1 VEFRILGP
9 LEVRESEREVPLGR
23 GKQRALLALLLLHRD
38 QTISTDR
45 IVDEL
50 WGEQAPPTAAKIV
63 QNHVLQLRR
72 ALENGGSAGAHLVTR
87 GRGYMLRVEP
97 GKLDLDT
104 FQQLVEAGERALG
117 SGDAAEAAE
126 TLREALA
133 LWRGPPLADFAYE
146 PFAQNAIARL
156 EELSLS
162 TLERRIEADLAL
174 GRHADVVGEL
184 KELVS
189 AHPLREGFRTQLMLA
204 LYRSGRQ
211 AEALDVYRDAR
222 RSLVEEL
229 GIDPSPALQQLE
241 QAILRQELP
250 PAPERPAPAAARRFT
265 APAPA
270 VAAGAPSGE
279 GRESRATRLRTFLIA
294 DIRGYTRF
302 SQDHGDDAASR
313 LARRF
318 ADIVREAVPPQ
329 VGELLELRGDEAL
342 CVFSSAREALQTAVD
357 LQRRLRER
365 LNGEPVIP
373 LGVGIGLD
381 AGEAVPIEGGYR
393 GRALNVAARL
403 SALARPGE
411 ILASETVVSLA
422 GRQEGTTYARRRPAR
437 LKGLTEP
444 VRHFEVVPDIEL
456 APLPP
461 PLPVKDRARRTRLLA
476 RAPAWK
482 LLALGGALV
491 IAAVAF
497 AVVRLTAGDG
507 DTPRVEAS
515 GVASIDSGGRGVT
528 SFTPAGRTPS
538 NIAVGEGAVWVLD
551 ADDRTI
557 SQIDAQSGRIGK
569 PFSTGMTPTDLAVGA
584 GALWIGNLA
593 PPAQFSWY
601 TASISRIDPASRVV
615 TQTLDLPRPAK
626 GRAPFFPV
634 PGVSQLAVGAGSLWA
649 INPNGTVSRF
659 DAESGELQATVRAT
673 ATSGIAFGAGGVWV
687 VGDGP
692 YLTRIDPKTN
702 RPGGTIDVGAT
713 GLAGIATG
721 AGSVWASAPEEGVV
735 WRIEP
740 GAQPVSRTIAVGR
753 GVVALAFG
761 EGALWA
767 ANYADGT
774 IARIDP
780 ATNEVTR
787 TLALP
792 GNVQAI
798 AAGAGSAW
806 VSVVGGTS
814 AGPLS
819 TAACGQPESGG
830 KSPDLLIASD
840 LALQGQSGLQ
850 ARPMADAIRFVLRR
864 HRFRA
869 GSYAVGYQSCD
880 DSTAQV
886 GGWSNVKCISNAQA
900 YAAAE
905 QVVGVIG
912 TFNSGCAALEIPI
925 LNRAPTGPLP
935 LIGASNTAAFLT
947 RRSRSN
953 PRPEEPESLYP
964 TGVRNYFRVIT
975 DDDVQGAAAA
985 VRARQL
991 GLKRMYV
998 LGFDAGYTLALQGG
1012 FERAAPKLGIRLL
1025 GSRSWESGERQ
1036 RYYAALAERAAR
1048 TRPDGVYLAGYGY
1061 LGGTEVVKALRER
1074 LGADVVLLANDSFRW
1089 VSAQKLLA
1097 LTGSRAEGMYVT
1109 NTAIPIEGLG
1119 TEGRRLVREF
1129 AATQPQGARLDW
1141 VPEAMQAAEV
1151 LLQAIARSDGTRR
1164 SVLEQLRRIHVENGV
1179 LGSFR
1184 FDARGDMSPRVIT
1197 VQRVQR
1203 GRIVFNRL
1211 ISVPA
1216 TLVP

>member
-72 ALENGGSAGAHLVTR
+72 ALGNGGSAGAHLVTR

-104 FQQLVEAGERALG
+104 FQQLVEAAERALG
-117 SGDAAEAAE
+117 AGEAAAAAEM
-126 TLREALA
+126 LREALA

-146 PFAQNAIARL
+146 PFAQTAIARL
-156 EELSLS
+156 EELRLS

-174 GRHADVVGEL
+174 GRHADIIGEL
-184 KELVS
+184 KELVA

-204 LYRSGRQ
+204 LYHSGRQ

-222 RSLVEEL
+222 RLLVEEL
-229 GIDPSPALQQLE
+229 GIEPRPALQQLE

-250 PAPERPAPAAARRFT
+250 AAPERSSSVAHGSPAR
-265 APAPA
+265 APA
-270 VAAGAPSGE
+270 VGVDAPSGE
-279 GRESRATRLRTFLIA
+279 GRESRPTALRTFLIV

-302 SQDHGDDAASR
+302 SQDHGDEAASR

-318 ADIVREAVPPQ
+318 ADVVRKAVPPQ
-329 VGELLELRGDEAL
+329 MGELLEIRGDEAL
-342 CVFSSAREALQTAVD
+342 FVFNSAREALQSAVE
-357 LQRRLRER
+357 LQRRFRER
-365 LNGEPVIP
+365 VNGEPVIP
-373 LGVGIGLD
+373 LGVGVGLD

-456 APLPP
+456 APLPRLSP
-461 PLPVKDRARRTRLLA
+461 AKDRARRTRLPTLG
-476 RAPAWK
+476 RAWK
-482 LLALGGALV
+482 LLAVGGALL

-557 SQIDAQSGRIGK
+557 SKVDPKSGDVK
-569 PFSTGMTPTDLAVGA
+569 TFSTGTTPTDLAVGA
-584 GALWIGNLA
+584 GALWVTNRGSVTTQA
-593 PPAQFSWY
+593 GFDYP
-601 TASISRIDPASRVV
+601 ASISKIDPASTLV
-615 TQTLDLPRPAK
+615 TGTLPLPRP
-626 GRAPFFPV
+626 GREQVPVGAV
-634 PGVSQLAVGAGSLWA
+634 PGVSQLALGAGSLWA
-649 INPNGTVSRF
+649 INPDATISRF
-659 DAESGELQATVRAT
+659 DADTGEHEATIPGS
-673 ATSGIAFGAGGVWV
+673 ATSGIAFGTGGVWV

-692 YLTRIDPKTN
+692 YVVRIDPKTN
-702 RPGGTIDVGAT
+702 RAGEPIDVGAT

-721 AGSVWASAPEEGVV
+721 AGSVWASAPDEGVV

-740 GAQPVSRTIAVGR
+740 DGLTRTIAVGR

-767 ANYADGT
+767 ANFADGT

-787 TLALP
+787 PLIRMP
-792 GNVQAI
+792 GNVQGI

-819 TAACGQPESGG
+819 TAACGKPESGG

-864 HRFRA
+864 HGFRA

-880 DSTAQV
+880 DSTAQL
-886 GGWSNVKCISNAQA
+886 GAWTGVKCISNAQA

-912 TFNSGCAALEIPI
+912 PFNSGCAALEIPI

-935 LIGASNTAAFLT
+935 LISASNTAAFLT
-947 RRSRSN
+947 RRTRSN

-975 DDDVQGAAAA
+975 DDEVQGAAAA

-991 GLKRMYV
+991 GLKRVYV
-998 LGFDAGYTLALQGG
+998 LGFDAPYTLALQGG
-1012 FERAAPKLGIRLL
+1012 FERAARKLGIRLL

-1048 TRPDGVYLAGYGY
+1048 TRPDGVYVAGYGY
-1061 LGGTEVVKALRER
+1061 LGGTEVVKALRAR
-1074 LGADVVLLANDSFRW
+1074 LGANVVLLANDSFLF
-1089 VSAQKLLA
+1089 VSGRKLLK
-1097 LTGSRAEGMYVT
+1097 LTGSGAEGMYVT
-1109 NTAIPIEGLG
+1109 NTAIPIDGLG
-1119 TEGRRLVREF
+1119 IEGRRLVREV
-1129 AATQPQGARLDW
+1129 AATQPQAARLDW

-1164 SVLEQLRRIHVENGV
+1164 SVLEQLRGIHVENGV